1 VGRYFLGILTAFLFI
16 GSVCGML
23 YIFDQGDAVDLK
35 PSVLLALSRIPG
47 WEEVAEAY
55 KLGLN
60 ESKYLEEQKRVL
72 REENAVLEERAAQL
86 LKIEEELELERKK
99 LELERAR
106 AQRNNMALNMG
117 TPPPTSGGG
126 GNSDHPETVARL
138 LETMKPEQAGENLLK
153 LPFEKGLAVLALIEP
168 RRAGK
173 ILATMPAE
181 KSAKYLEQ
189 LSTLAVE

>member
-1 VGRYFLGILTAFLFI
+1 MGRYFLGIVTAFLFI

-23 YIFDQGDAVDLK
+23 YIFDQGDVVDLK
-35 PSVLLALSRIPG
+35 PSVLLALSQIPG

-55 KLGLN
+55 KLGLS
-60 ESKYLEEQKRVL
+60 ESKYLEEQKRVIK
-72 REENAVLEERAAQL
+72 EENAILEERAAQL
-86 LKIEEELELERKK
+86 LKIEEELESERKK

-106 AQRNNMALNMG
+106 AQRYAGNMG
-117 TPPPTSGGG
+117 TSPRSAGAGD
-126 GNSDHPETVARL
+126 SDHPETVARL
-138 LETMKPEQAGENLLK
+138 LETMKPEQAGQNLLK

-181 KSAKYLEQ
+181 KSAQYLEK
-189 LSTLAVE
+189 LTTLPVEE

>member
-1 VGRYFLGILTAFLFI
+1 MGRYFLGILTAFLFI

-86 LKIEEELELERKK
+86 LKIEEELGLERKK
-99 LELERAR
+99 LELEKAR
-106 AQRNNMALNMG
+106 AQRNMAVNMG
-117 TPPPTSGGG
+117 TPSPTSGGG

-138 LETMKPEQAGENLLK
+138 LETMKPEQAGQNLLK

-189 LSTLAVE
+189 LSTLTVE